1 MLPSAF
7 LPNRDPSYFVCA
19 DLPSEHRLT
28 LTARVCAYPPSTDRP
43 TRVAPARAAK
53 RAAADA
59 RASAASSRSE
69 GPVAM
74 RRVSLRVVGAT
85 AGKIAALPNGAAKRV
100 DP

>member
-1 MLPSAF
+1 M
-7 LPNRDPSYFVCA
+7 C
-19 DLPSEHRLT
+19 
-28 LTARVCAYPPSTDRP
+28 
-43 TRVAPARAAK
+43 AAK

-85 AGKIAALPNGAAKRV
+85 AGKIAALRNGAANRERIC
-100 DP
+100 